1 MIDKPKV
8 SLREPDRRP
17 VDELRGRAHRDVS
30 QRAGVVGL
38 TNEIK
43 VKTQRPADAWW
54 RS

>member
-1 MIDKPKV
+1 MIHKPKV
-8 SLREPDRRP
+8 SLCEQEHRPD
-17 VDELRGRAHRDVS
+17 DELRGRAHCDVS
-30 QRAGVVGL
+30 QLTGVVGL

>member
-1 MIDKPKV
+1 MIDKAKV

-17 VDELRGRAHRDVS
+17 DDELRGRAHRDVS
-30 QRAGVVGL
+30 QRAGVAGL

>member
-17 VDELRGRAHRDVS
+17 VDELRGRAHGDVS
-30 QRAGVVGL
+30 QLTGVVGL
-38 TNEIK
+38 TNEIN
-43 VKTQRPADAWW
+43 VKTQRRADAWW